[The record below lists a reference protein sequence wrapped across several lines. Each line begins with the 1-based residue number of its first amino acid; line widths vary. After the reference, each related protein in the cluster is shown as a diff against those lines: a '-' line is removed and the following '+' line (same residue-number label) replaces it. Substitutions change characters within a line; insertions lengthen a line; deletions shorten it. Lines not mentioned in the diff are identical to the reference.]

1 MYHARIAQNIA
12 QRFLLSGRHNT
23 TKLKSHRSLT
33 LDFFTSVT
41 KIQKMTKSF
50 VTLLKEKPRA
60 GVYIDGSN
68 IFCGGRD
75 AGWQLD
81 YSKLRQFIER
91 KYSIAIMS
99 YYNSTGYARD
109 AKGHYLK
116 DKDGNY
122 IPDPNTV
129 AFENFLKGKG
139 VRVQAKPLKF
149 IQGDESKP
157 SNKMDGDLMIDA
169 ILEHSQWDELILF
182 SGDCDFEKLVKQ
194 IASYSKKVSVFS
206 FSTRL
211 SHELKLL
218 AFSSP
223 YVTYTVLD
231 GLKQVL
237 KYDNLR

>member
-1 MYHARIAQNIA
+1 
-12 QRFLLSGRHNT
+12 
-23 TKLKSHRSLT
+23 
-33 LDFFTSVT
+33 
-41 KIQKMTKSF
+41 MTKSLT
-50 VTLLKEKPRA
+50 TLLKEKPRA

-81 YSKLRQFIER
+81 YSKLKQFIER
-91 KYSIAIMS
+91 KYSMVVMS

-109 AKGHYLK
+109 IRGQYLK
-116 DKDGNY
+116 DKGGNY
-122 IPDPNTV
+122 ILDPNTV

-139 VRVQAKPLKF
+139 VRVQTKPLKF

-169 ILEHSQWDELILF
+169 ILEHSQWDELLLF

-194 IASYSKKVSVFS
+194 IASYSKKVRVFS

-231 GLKQVL
+231 ELKELL
-237 KYDNLR
+237 KYDRPR

>member
-1 MYHARIAQNIA
+1 MANSFITLMEAEKISGVNQETLKKRCQSNQIPGAVKKGKTWLIP
-12 QRFLLSGRHNT
+12 LST
-23 TKLKSHRSLT
+23 
-33 LDFFTSVT
+33 V
-41 KIQKMTKSF
+41 IE
-50 VTLLKEKPRA
+50 KEKPRA

-68 IFCGGRD
+68 IYCGGKD

-81 YSKLRQFIER
+81 YSKLKNFLER
-91 KYSIAIMS
+91 KYSIAVMS
-99 YYNSTGYARD
+99 YYNCTGYAQNDQGR
-109 AKGHYLK
+109 YIK
-116 DKDGNY
+116 DKDGAY
-122 IPDPNTV
+122 IPDPKAI
-129 AFENFLKGKG
+129 AFENFLKGMG
-139 VRVQAKPLKF
+139 IRVQSKPLKF
-149 IQGDESKP
+149 ILGDERKP

-223 YVTYTVLD
+223 YVTFTVLD
-231 GLKQVL
+231 ELERLL
-237 KYDNLR
+237 KYNKSN